1 MLIIDRYLAKGH
13 TEVETKLEKICS
25 ALDAGTPRRQLGT
38 AGLATVGLES
48 LDAS

>member
-1 MLIIDRYLAKGH
+1 MLIIDRYPAKGH
-13 TEVETKLEKICS
+13 SEEETKLEKICS
-25 ALDAGTPRRQLGT
+25 ALDAGTPRWKLGA